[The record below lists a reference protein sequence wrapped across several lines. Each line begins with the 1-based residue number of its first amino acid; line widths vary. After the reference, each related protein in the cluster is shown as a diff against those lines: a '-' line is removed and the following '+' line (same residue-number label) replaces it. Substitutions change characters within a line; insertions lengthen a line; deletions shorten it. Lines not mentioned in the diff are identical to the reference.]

1 MYGDVAQEVELVARA
16 QAGDREAFAA
26 LILAYQQ
33 PVGGY
38 LWRLSGDR
46 ELAQDLTQD
55 TFLRAYRAIG
65 ATRPGLQL
73 RSWLYRIATNL
84 AYDHFR
90 RQRRFGFVP
99 LLPVEGPAY
108 WEEPTGVD
116 EADAVWR
123 ALAHLRPN
131 DRAALLLCAQEG
143 YSYREAAVILGTSPE
158 AVRKLFGRAKQRF
171 RRAYA
176 EQTAAGESNDDPPD
190 PVMVQSSDPEGRQG
204 PGGSVVRRRAPMLKL
219 AVAVWAL
226 WAAWAVRSGV
236 RRAARW
242 PRQRASAG

>member
-1 MYGDVAQEVELVARA
+1 VYGDVAQEGELVARA

-26 LILAYQQ
+26 LIVAYQQ

-38 LWRLSGDR
+38 LWRLTGDR
-46 ELAQDLTQD
+46 ELAEDLTQE
-55 TFLRAYRAIG
+55 TFLRAYRAIA

-99 LLPVEGPAY
+99 LLPMHGVPQ
-108 WEEPTGVD
+108 WEQTTGVD

-123 ALAHLRPN
+123 ALARLRPG
-131 DRAALLLCAQEG
+131 DRAALLLCALEG
-143 YSYREAAVILGTSPE
+143 YSYREAAQVLGISPE
-158 AVRKLFGRAKQRF
+158 AVRKQFGRAKQRF

-176 EQTAAGESNDDPPD
+176 EQTANPRATGCAGASFW
-190 PVMVQSSDPEGRQG
+190 
-204 PGGSVVRRRAPMLKL
+204 LL
-219 AVAVWAL
+219 H
-226 WAAWAVRSGV
+226 GV
-236 RRAARW
+236 R
-242 PRQRASAG
+242 

>member
-1 MYGDVAQEVELVARA
+1 VAQEVELVARA

-123 ALAHLRPN
+123 ALAHLRPK
-131 DRAALLLCAQEG
+131 DRAALLLCAH
-143 YSYREAAVILGTSPE
+143 
-158 AVRKLFGRAKQRF
+158 
-171 RRAYA
+171 A

>member
-1 MYGDVAQEVELVARA
+1 MLLGQQLQRTGGPAADTYVTLLRHAARERVHGLDRYSFTEGVYGDVAQEVELVARA

-108 WEEPTGVD
+108 WQEP
-116 EADAVWR
+116 
-123 ALAHLRPN
+123 
-131 DRAALLLCAQEG
+131 
-143 YSYREAAVILGTSPE
+143 
-158 AVRKLFGRAKQRF
+158 
-171 RRAYA
+171 
-176 EQTAAGESNDDPPD
+176 TAAGESNDAPPD
-190 PVMVQSSDPEGRQG
+190 PVRVQSSDPEGRQG